1 MHDAA
6 YYRARAIQCLEV
18 ARSISDL
25 NGVKEMSVM
34 ALHYL
39 TRAAQIDAQGSITQ
53 SKQDG
58 ATSGDGV

>member
-18 ARSISDL
+18 ARSISDQK
-25 NGVKEMSVM
+25 GVKEMSVM

-39 TRAAQIDAQGSITQ
+39 TRAAEIEAQGSITQ
-53 SKQDG
+53 RKHDG
-58 ATSGDGV
+58 ATSVDGV